1 MNGRLKLAAGVAVLA
16 VGAAGG
22 TTALAGGGGGGKQ
35 FNEKLTGYEETP
47 VAISTAGHGKF
58 QARIR
63 NGNEITY
70 RLRWADLEGAVTQSH
85 IHFGARAQSGGIS
98 VFLCTNVGGGPA
110 GTQACPTTK
119 QATITGTIH
128 PADVIGPGGQGG
140 QGIEAGE
147 FGELVRAMKAGVT
160 YVNVHSQLYPT
171 GEIRAQLEKRGRRG
185 GKR

>member
-1 MNGRLKLAAGVAVLA
+1 MNGRVKLAAAVAVLA
-16 VGAAGG
+16 VGAAGA
-22 TTALAGGGGGGKQ
+22 TTALAGGGGKGKE

-47 VAISTAGHGKF
+47 LAISTAGHGKF

-70 RLRWADLEGAVTQSH
+70 RLRWSDLEGAVTQSH
-85 IHFGARAQSGGIS
+85 IHFGARSQTGGVS

-128 PADVIGPGGQGG
+128 PADVIGPGGQG
-140 QGIEAGE
+140 IAAGE

-160 YVNVHSQLYPT
+160 YVNVHSQLYLG

-185 GKR
+185 GKH